1 MTVVIFVSIGGQTPG
16 PPIAGLTLDY
26 NSDSI
31 ICHLS
36 PRIPYRSRAELAAWD
51 RAPDCRPSSFVSCR
65 RATRSPESRHEGGGA
80 SSSSLCVSMVR
91 PLQAMRLSDQ
101 AVSPV
106 PHPRSWR
113 RLLGLPFPLRWP
125 PLFVNVMGGRRMRP
139 GEPCV
144 VRQLEKT
151 NAEMCHASSGN
162 RCCRTNRRNCL
173 AACLAQ
179 ERADRWRQSFSNES
193 SSSWGSQTDVLDA
206 TFGKTSPHASG
217 PRTAQIVDGKV
228 RWGLPMTIRRH
239 SDFEDR
245 QLVLFGT
252 ATIVLL
258 VIAWTF
264 AYLASR
270 AV

>member
-1 MTVVIFVSIGGQTPG
+1 
-16 PPIAGLTLDY
+16 
-26 NSDSI
+26 
-31 ICHLS
+31 
-36 PRIPYRSRAELAAWD
+36 
-51 RAPDCRPSSFVSCR
+51 
-65 RATRSPESRHEGGGA
+65 
-80 SSSSLCVSMVR
+80 
-91 PLQAMRLSDQ
+91 
-101 AVSPV
+101 
-106 PHPRSWR
+106 
-113 RLLGLPFPLRWP
+113 
-125 PLFVNVMGGRRMRP
+125 
-139 GEPCV
+139 
-144 VRQLEKT
+144 
-151 NAEMCHASSGN
+151 
-162 RCCRTNRRNCL
+162 L

-179 ERADRWRQSFSNES
+179 ERADRCGQSFSNES